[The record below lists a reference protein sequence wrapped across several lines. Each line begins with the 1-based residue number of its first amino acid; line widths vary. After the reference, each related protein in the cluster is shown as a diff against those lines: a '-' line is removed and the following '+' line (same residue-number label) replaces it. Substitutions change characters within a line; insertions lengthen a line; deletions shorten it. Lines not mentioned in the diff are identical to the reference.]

1 MSETDLPGR
10 RDRDAEAEARAQAT
24 GSGTAAAKAQGRG
37 AAPAAAAAGGS
48 IPAGVPVDVEALRAH
63 IEHFR
68 GAQARVVETAGGD
81 PQKVEVRRGAW
92 DALSR
97 MVAPAEGDGSAA
109 EVGYA
114 RAFFELGQLVA
125 GGVVDVAT
133 LAQRVREITDPV
145 FEATDGDQW
154 LREWPAREWLIPGW
168 LPVGRL
174 GLLSGRGG
182 RGKSRLALQV
192 AARIA
197 AAPAVGSVPIPP
209 ITGMDDP
216 GAAAAVTSAMDGLDA
231 TTCGPAVFVSWED
244 ERAEIG
250 RRLSQL
256 GADELIDVGTIAGR
270 FRYVDARAEGPL
282 WAQAPDGAS
291 WSAELTPC
299 GRKVRATCER
309 LGARLL
315 VVDSL
320 AGAYAGNENARNL
333 VRAFCANWDAWA
345 SASGCAVM
353 LVSHPP
359 KSPSGAGAR
368 AVDADYSGST
378 DWHNAARWRWS
389 LAPEPT
395 GEHLEPVGNR
405 RTGESVDAPA
415 LRLAKASYGPG
426 NERIFLV
433 PSTSR
438 IGWLGCS
445 TEYAILAA
453 TPVGAAPEGSEYGET
468 AGSNGPGG
476 LGFDPLAT

>member
-81 PQKVEVRRGAW
+81 PEKVEVRRGAW

-114 RAFFELGQLVA
+114 RAFFELGQLVT
-125 GGVVDVAT
+125 GGVVVDVAT
-133 LAQRVREITDPV
+133 LAQRVREITDPI
-145 FEATDGDQW
+145 FEATDGDDW
-154 LREWPAREWLIPGW
+154 LRDWPDREWLIPGW

-182 RGKSRLALQV
+182 RGKSRLAVQV

-197 AAPAVGSVPIPP
+197 ADPKVGTVPIPP
-209 ITGMDDP
+209 MDGMDDP
-216 GAAAAVTSAMDGLDA
+216 GAIVAVTGAMDGLDVRH
-231 TTCGPAVFVSWED
+231 CGPALFVSWED

-256 GADELIDVGTIAGR
+256 GADKLIDVKGIAGQ

-282 WAQAPDGAS
+282 WAQSPDGPRY
-291 WSAELTPC
+291 SAELTPC

-309 LGARLL
+309 MGARLL

-320 AGAYAGNENARNL
+320 AGAYAGDENARHL

-345 SASGCAVM
+345 SASRCAVM

-359 KSPSGAGAR
+359 KTQAGAGAR

-395 GEHLEPVGNR
+395 GAREEPAEGSKR
-405 RTGESVDAPA
+405 QGESVDAPA

-426 NERIFLV
+426 NARIFLV
-433 PSTSR
+433 GSATQ
-438 IGWLGCS
+438 IGWRGCS
-445 TEYAILAA
+445 TEYAIRVKRGESGK
-453 TPVGAAPEGSEYGET
+453 TPASDEQ
-468 AGSNGPGG
+468 GG

>member
-1 MSETDLPGR
+1 MSGEADLPGQ
-10 RDRDAEAEARAQAT
+10 RDTEAEAAARAQAA
-24 GSGTAAAKAQGRG
+24 GAGTAAAAS
-37 AAPAAAAAGGS
+37 S
-48 IPAGVPVDVEALRAH
+48 IPAGVPVDVEALRAS

-68 GAQARVVETAGGD
+68 AAQARVMETAGGE
-81 PQKVEVRRGAW
+81 PASLEGRRGAW

-154 LREWPAREWLIPGW
+154 LREWPDREWLIPGW

-197 AAPAVGSVPIPP
+197 ASPAGAAAPIPP
-209 ITGMDDP
+209 MVIIEDP
-216 GAAAAVTSAMDGLDA
+216 GAVAAVTSAMDGLDV
-231 TTCGPAVFVSWED
+231 TKCGPAVFVSWED

-256 GADELIDVGTIAGR
+256 GADRLIDVGAIAGR

-359 KSPSGAGAR
+359 KSPPGAGAR

-395 GEHLEPVGNR
+395 GARLEPEGHKR
-405 RTGESVDAPA
+405 IGDSVDAPA
-415 LRLAKASYGPG
+415 LVLAKASYGPG

-438 IGWLGCS
+438 IGWRGCS
-445 TEYAILAA
+445 IEYAIRAA
-453 TPVGAAPEGSEYGET
+453 TPVGAAPAEDE
-468 AGSNGPGG
+468 AAGPGLFG
-476 LGFDPLAT
+476 TGTPA